1 MNALRM
7 AAAAAS
13 FDRDLEAD
21 FIRIEHL
28 IDTARADEVRLL
40 VLPEAALGGYL
51 ADLNGAAGTPPPLFS
66 DGPEVRRLAR
76 LAGEMVVAV
85 GYCEAGADE
94 DGVGQLFNSA
104 ICVTGDGVL
113 GHHRKVHQPLREDAS
128 YAAGSRFAAFDT
140 PVGRLGMMI
149 CYDKAFP
156 ESARALALD
165 GAEIVMCLSAWPASR
180 TKAAPNLNQDR
191 WKRRFDL
198 FDRARALENQI
209 IWLSANQSGQFG
221 SLRFVAS
228 AKVVDPGGDV
238 LAHTGVRA
246 GLAIAELDVKAELQ
260 AARRSMDHL
269 RDRRP
274 AAYPFLDRLAPGAS
288 PGLPELRSRAVRGR
302 PNRSAVEFG
311 SVRAFDRDPH
321 AR

>member
-1 MNALRM
+1 MSPLRM
-7 AAAAAS
+7 AAAAAC

-21 FIRIEHL
+21 FVRVEHL

-51 ADLNGAAGTPPPLFS
+51 ADLNGAAGTPPPLS
-66 DGPEVRRLAR
+66 ADGPEIRRLSR

-85 GYCEAGADE
+85 GYCERSA
-94 DGVGQLFNSA
+94 GQLFNSA
-104 ICVTGDGVL
+104 VCVTGDGVL
-113 GHHRKVHQPLREDAS
+113 GHHRKVHQPLRENAS
-128 YAAGSRFAAFDT
+128 YAAGGRFAAFDT

-156 ESARALALD
+156 ESARALTLD
-165 GAEIVMCLSAWPASR
+165 GADIVMCLSAWPASR
-180 TKAAPNLNQDR
+180 TKAVPNLHQDR

-209 IWLSANQSGQFG
+209 IWLSANQSGRFG

-238 LAHTGVRA
+238 LADTGVQA
-246 GLAIAELDVKAELQ
+246 GLAIAELDVQEAL
-260 AARRSMDHL
+260 ATARRSMAHL

-274 AAYPFLDRLAPGAS
+274 DAYLVDSSAPPVPNPSA
-288 PGLPELRSRAVRGR
+288 PELDSRAVRLSLDS
-302 PNRSAVEFG
+302 SAVEFG
-311 SVRAFDRDPH
+311 SLRASDPGTRGI
-321 AR
+321 ASG